1 MGRWLRR
8 EALRPKRSLRIP
20 SGRFSSSTIRVA
32 GSGKSAD
39 IPSIVAG
46 ATLTPNMRL
55 ADFILDR
62 VIVILSR
69 WEEFARRLLP
79 AAADMRTL
87 ALRDSAQQI
96 LTAIAGQGAI
106 GRLRQRKFPCDA
118 SEGCRDC
125 QADRFSIR
133 LNAIS
138 RRVTRRAPSG
148 SDP

>member
-1 MGRWLRR
+1 
-8 EALRPKRSLRIP
+8 
-20 SGRFSSSTIRVA
+20 VA

-55 ADFILDR
+55 ADFILDLLDR

-96 LTAIAGQGAI
+96 LAAVPGQGAI
-106 GRLRQRKFPCDA
+106 GRLWQRKFPRDA
-118 SEGCRDC
+118 GAGCRDC